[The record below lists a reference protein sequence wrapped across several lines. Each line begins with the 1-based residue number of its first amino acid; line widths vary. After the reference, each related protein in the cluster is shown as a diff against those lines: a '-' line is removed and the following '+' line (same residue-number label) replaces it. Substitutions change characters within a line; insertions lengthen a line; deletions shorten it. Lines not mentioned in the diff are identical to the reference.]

1 MRLARRVTLFIRGTK
16 MAPEKYQK
24 SHNNQSALPL
34 PLFIWADSLRRRKRP
49 IAVAH
54 VQRLYN
60 VTPFRG
66 PTLCGA
72 GRLLNHGG
80 GQG

>member
-60 VTPFRG
+60 VTPSVAR
-66 PTLCGA
+66 LYAEVA
-72 GRLLNHGG
+72 GLNVEDRT
-80 GQG
+80 